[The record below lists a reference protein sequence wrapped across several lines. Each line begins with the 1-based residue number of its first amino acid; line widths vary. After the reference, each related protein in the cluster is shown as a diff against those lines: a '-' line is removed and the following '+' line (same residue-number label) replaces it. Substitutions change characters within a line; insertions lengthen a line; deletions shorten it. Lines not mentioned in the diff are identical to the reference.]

1 MELVI
6 AILAGVVC
14 GLLNTLAS
22 SGSAVTLPLL
32 MFMGL
37 SPLAAN
43 ATNRVPVLMGAL
55 IAVWTF
61 AREGAI
67 HWPTAVRVLIP
78 TSIGTLV
85 GTLIATQIDA
95 SKLKVLINIAVLV
108 ALLLLFAG
116 LKNAIMREMISKTR
130 YRWQEVVLLFVVGVW
145 LGFIVLDGATYLL
158 LVLVLG
164 LHLPFVQANAYKS
177 MALVVS
183 SALALSI
190 FAVKGDI
197 DWTLGGLMG
206 LGSVLGGYLGA
217 KLAMHPAA
225 KSWAFKV
232 LVTVIVL
239 ELIHM
244 STAYLHHWQFGYVM
258 RAL

>member
-6 AILAGVVC
+6 AVLAGVIC

-22 SGSAVTLPLL
+22 SGSALTLPLL

-43 ATNRVPVLMGAL
+43 ATNRVPVLIGAL
-55 IAVWTF
+55 VAVWTF

-67 HWPTAVRVLIP
+67 HWPTAIRVLIP
-78 TSIGTLV
+78 SSVGALLGTLV
-85 GTLIATQIDA
+85 ATQIDA
-95 SKLKVLINIAVLV
+95 DKLKLLINIAVLV
-108 ALLLLFAG
+108 ALLLLFIG
-116 LKNAIMREMISKTR
+116 LKKAITQEISSKPR
-130 YRWQEVVLLFVVGVW
+130 YRWQEAVWLFLVGVW

-183 SALALSI
+183 SALALSL
-190 FAVKGDI
+190 FAVEGDI
-197 DWTLGGLMG
+197 DWTVGGLMG
-206 LGSVLGGYLGA
+206 LGSVLGGYAGA
-217 KLAMHPAA
+217 KLAMHAAA
-225 KSWAFKV
+225 KSWAFRV

-244 STAYLHHWQFGYVM
+244 STAYLHHWRFADVM
-258 RAL
+258 RTL